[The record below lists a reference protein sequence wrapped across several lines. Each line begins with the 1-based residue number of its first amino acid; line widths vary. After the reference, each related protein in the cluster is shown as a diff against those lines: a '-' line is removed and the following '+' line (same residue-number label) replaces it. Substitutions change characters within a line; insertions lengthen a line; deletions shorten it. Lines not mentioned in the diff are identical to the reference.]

1 MLLSRSTTKLKKILQ
16 SKFGGERR
24 KLQAYMDQIEQMP
37 SLKSTDVKS
46 FERFADLVR
55 IAVVK
60 LQAEGH
66 EGELGEGTFHSLLVK
81 KLADRQVESYSRWL
95 QEHKRD
101 RSVVNLMEW
110 LKEEVRIRVDAV
122 EMAHGIEAEPRGG
135 ARDGGNFRNRTLFSD
150 NSGFSK
156 DTPVPTAKPPCVR
169 CGGNHGVW
177 SCKGFQNLGVKE
189 RWDVAKEKKL
199 CFRCLASGHEGRFC
213 PKARPCPVGGCKRS
227 HHHLLHGFVQPD
239 AKDERVVTPRGG
251 GGTSTY
257 AHLNLSEGDSNRS
270 LLPTYSAG
278 VVKGEWSQGEGER
291 SVG

>member
-1 MLLSRSTTKLKKILQ
+1 
-16 SKFGGERR
+16 
-24 KLQAYMDQIEQMP
+24 MDQIEQMP
-37 SLKSTDVKS
+37 PLKSTDVKS

-60 LQAEGH
+60 LQAEGRD
-66 EGELGEGTFHSLLVK
+66 GELGEGTFHSLLVK

-156 DTPVPTAKPPCVR
+156 DTPVPTAKPPCVH

-251 GGTSTY
+251 GTSTY
-257 AHLNLSEGDSNRS
+257 AQHNLSEGDSNRS